1 MLEMD
6 VLYHLDYQ
14 YVTNKLFLRI
24 QKNNHFDPVS
34 KAYLHCKCNTF
45 HCKTNTIN
53 L

>member
-6 VLYHLDYQ
+6 VLYYLDYQ
-14 YVTNKLFLRI
+14 CVTGKLFLRT
-24 QKNNHFDPVS
+24 QKNNHFGPES

-45 HCKTNTIN
+45 HCKTNAFN